1 MEQKFNRLCIYFFYT
16 SIIIYPL
23 NILLSNFVKIIGFE
37 TLATKT
43 IFACYLIVVLF
54 EMYILYRFPI
64 SIKRLII
71 LFLFYMLYFILYIT
85 SNDKV
90 KHIFSSVDMV
100 FIYFFY
106 LPYAILILSRIKNF
120 SILFSNKY
128 INYLNATIIVT
139 LFFAKYYLGDQTGY
153 MPYSY
158 NLLPIWIMFSFNYI
172 DKPTITKTLVLLVM
186 SLEGVIYGARGPLI
200 WLAVSI
206 IGYLILKI
214 FEKETKF
221 KLKITINNIIK
232 FIISILII
240 TISIFLFTKIL
251 SFLNIG
257 NSYIL
262 NRFETGSLNQ
272 SSGRETMISI
282 GMNYLREMGTNING
296 IFYDRTM
303 MPGGIYVH
311 NFILETLIAFGWI
324 IGIVLVSVI
333 LWSIVKI
340 FIVSNLINKKVML
353 LIVPAY
359 FMKYFL
365 TGSIYDDY
373 SFIITM
379 SIIFAIYKQEK
390 PDKYII
396 RDKI

>member
-1 MEQKFNRLCIYFFYT
+1 MEQKFNRLCIYFFYI

-43 IFACYLIVVLF
+43 IFGCYLLVILF

-64 SIKRLII
+64 SIKRMLI
-71 LFLFYMLYFILYIT
+71 LFLLYILYFILYIT

-90 KHIFSSVDMV
+90 KHTFSSVDMV

-206 IGYLILKI
+206 IGYLILK
-214 FEKETKF
+214 FSEKETK
-221 KLKITINNIIK
+221 LKFTINNKIN
-232 FIISILII
+232 FTISILIFVS
-240 TISIFLFTKIL
+240 SIFLFSKIL

-262 NRFETGSLNQ
+262 NRFETGSLNK
-272 SSGRETMISI
+272 STGRENMISI
-282 GMNYLREMGTNING
+282 GLNYLKEMGPNING

-303 MPGGIYVH
+303 MPGGVYVH

-324 IGIVLVSVI
+324 IGIVLVSII
-333 LWSIVKI
+333 LFSIIKTYI
-340 FIVSNLINKKVML
+340 LSNIINKKVML
-353 LIVPAY
+353 LIIPAY

-373 SFIITM
+373 SFIVTM

-390 PDKYII
+390 PDKYVI

>member
-1 MEQKFNRLCIYFFYT
+1 MEQKFNQLCIYFFYI

-23 NILLSNFVKIIGFE
+23 NILLSNFVKIISFE
-37 TLATKT
+37 TLSSKT
-43 IFACYLIVVLF
+43 IFGCYLLVILL
-54 EMYILYRFPI
+54 EIYILYIFPI
-64 SIKRLII
+64 SIKRMLI
-71 LFLFYMLYFILYIT
+71 LFLLYILYFILYIT

-90 KHIFSSVDMV
+90 KYIFSSVDMV
-100 FIYFFY
+100 FIYLFY
-106 LPYAILILSRIKNF
+106 LPYAILILSRIKDF
-120 SILFSNKY
+120 SILFYSKY
-128 INYLNATIIVT
+128 INYFNSIIIIAS
-139 LFFAKYYLGDQTGY
+139 FFAKYYLGDQTGY

-186 SLEGVIYGARGPLI
+186 ALEGIIYGARGPLI
-200 WLAVSI
+200 WLAASI
-206 IGYLILKI
+206 IGYII
-214 FEKETKF
+214 FRFSEKETKF
-221 KLKITINNIIK
+221 NINISINL
-232 FIISILII
+232 IISILIFV
-240 TISIFLFTKIL
+240 ISIFLFSKIL

-282 GMNYLREMGTNING
+282 GMNYLKEMGSNING
-296 IFYDRTM
+296 VFYDRTM
-303 MPGGIYVH
+303 MPDGIYVH

-324 IGIVLVSVI
+324 IGIAFVSII
-333 LWSIVKI
+333 LFSIVKV
-340 FIVSNLINKKVML
+340 FILSSIINKKVIL

-379 SIIFAIYKQEK
+379 AIIFAIYKQEK

>member
-1 MEQKFNRLCIYFFYT
+1 M
-16 SIIIYPL
+16 
-23 NILLSNFVKIIGFE
+23 LLYV
-37 TLATKT
+37 
-43 IFACYLIVVLF
+43 
-54 EMYILYRFPI
+54 
-64 SIKRLII
+64 
-71 LFLFYMLYFILYIT
+71 LYFILYIT

-240 TISIFLFTKIL
+240 TISIFLFAKIL

-373 SFIITM
+373 SFVITM

-396 RDKI
+396 KDKI